1 MVSAPVPLDLLLRL
15 LVLDFVAAKA
25 MGCREGIVGH
35 GGILLSVDLAR
46 YKLFFVNLWDGRTP
60 FRFVTSDVP
69 PKEEFKSR
77 PWGRV
82 KGQPELW
89 LKIGA

>member
-1 MVSAPVPLDLLLRL
+1 M
-15 LVLDFVAAKA
+15 
-25 MGCREGIVGH
+25 GH
-35 GGILLSVDLAR
+35 GRILLSVDLAR
-46 YKLFFVNLWDGRTP
+46 SQWFFVNLLNGGLLSGLLHQVSHQKRN
-60 FRFVTSDVP
+60 F
-69 PKEEFKSR
+69 EAE